1 MNHRRGLRPARFLAQ
16 TRILASK
23 GEAAA
28 GCAPSTERPAMSFRD
43 NLQHLRATRNM
54 TQEQLAMLLGVSRQS
69 VTKWEAEKSYPEM
82 DKLLKLCQIFECSLD
97 DLVQGDLTGRAPEP
111 AAATVPA
118 GPPTDVCG
126 YDEHARMLAW
136 KVPTGIAAILVGIAI
151 GLFFEG
157 AADLMPVGARDG
169 LFVLIVL
176 AGILV
181 GLVFLVPAGMEH
193 AAFQRAHPYI
203 EDFYTEDD
211 RARARKSFS
220 TGLIAG
226 IALIFVGIGFLLVLG
241 EDRSLENVALF
252 FLMFFIALGV
262 WNIVHYGMLLGRTN
276 VDEYNRSV
284 GEDLEI
290 EDIVNAEL
298 DSARREALLTS
309 KKENEK
315 IGAVCGTIMI
325 IATIVGLGL
334 LFAPVLTSPNPDA
347 FEPEGTS
354 AMWFWVA
361 WPVGGM
367 LCGIVSILMKAF
379 GSQEKQNR

>member
-1 MNHRRGLRPARFLAQ
+1 
-16 TRILASK
+16 
-23 GEAAA
+23 
-28 GCAPSTERPAMSFRD
+28 MSFRD

-97 DLVQGDLTGRAPEP
+97 DLVQGDLTGRTPEP

-126 YDEHARMLAW
+126 YDEHQRMLAW
-136 KVPTGIAAILVGIAI
+136 KVPTGVAAILVGIAI

-169 LFVLIVL
+169 LFTLIVL

-181 GLVFLVPAGMEH
+181 GLAFLVPAGMEH

-315 IGAVCGTIMI
+315 IGAVCGAIMI

-347 FEPEGTS
+347 FDPVGTS

-379 GSQEKQNR
+379 GAREGHGGGAAS

>member
-1 MNHRRGLRPARFLAQ
+1 
-16 TRILASK
+16 
-23 GEAAA
+23 
-28 GCAPSTERPAMSFRD
+28 MSFRD

-97 DLVQGDLTGRAPEP
+97 DLVQGDLTGRTPEP

-126 YDEHARMLAW
+126 YDEHQRMLAW

-315 IGAVCGTIMI
+315 IGAVCGAIMI

-334 LFAPVLTSPNPDA
+334 LFAPVLTSSNPDA
-347 FEPEGTS
+347 FDPVGTS

-379 GSQEKQNR
+379 GAREGHGGGAAS